1 MFSSQNS
8 QVSQDANYIE
18 DVFSTYLYTGNGTSQ
33 TITNGIDL
41 ASKGGL
47 NWTKSRS
54 TTGNNGF
61 IDTFRGLT
69 SFLRSNATNAAVLY
83 TTTITSV
90 SSNGY
95 TLGDDSDYN
104 TNGTTYASWTFRE
117 QPKFFDVVTYTG
129 TGANRTI
136 AHNLGSAPGCII
148 VKRTDAADAWQVYH
162 RSIGNTK
169 YLRLNTTAA
178 ETVSSTRWNNTDPT
192 DTVFTLGTDSGVNA
206 NGGTYVAYLFAHNA
220 GGFGLTGTDNVISCG
235 SYEGNSSTAGPEITL
250 GYEPQWILVKRA
262 TSSTGNW
269 YLYDTMRGWTVELAG
284 NNALYAN
291 LTNAEINDNFGRPT
305 ATGFQLLTSAAALN
319 ASGSSYI
326 YIAIRRGPMKV
337 PTAGTSVF
345 KPTASAS
352 NAPYVVGF
360 PTDLFMAAVREGSIQ
375 NFLTADRLRGKTQY
389 LVTSSTAAE
398 ATDVGGVAQFDLQN
412 SFNQNSTSSQILY
425 NIARAPNFMDVVC
438 YTGTG
443 SALTANH
450 NLGVAPELMIVKQR
464 NTTRNWFVYAS
475 SMGKRGVLNLN
486 LTGAQTSS
494 TTAWNDT
501 TPTATEFYVGATTNT
516 NASGGT
522 YVAYLFSSCLGVSKV
537 GTYNGNGST
546 QQINC
551 GFTGGARFV
560 LIKASNASS
569 NWVVFDSARGMSFS
583 TDPYLYLNS
592 TSAEGSTTN
601 AIAPT
606 SSGFEI
612 TDNMGYNASGFTY
625 IYLAI
630 A

>member
-1 MFSSQNS
+1 MQEVFGNSSAIILP
-8 QVSQDANYIE
+8 DAN
-18 DVFSTYLYTGNGTSQ
+18 N
-33 TITNGIDL
+33 ITV
-41 ASKGGL
+41 A
-47 NWTKSRS
+47 R
-54 TTGNNGF
+54 F
-61 IDTFRGLT
+61 AA
-69 SFLRSNATNAAVLY
+69 SNA
-83 TTTITSV
+83 S
-90 SSNGY
+90 
-95 TLGDDSDYN
+95 
-104 TNGTTYASWTFRE
+104 
-117 QPKFFDVVTYTG
+117 
-129 TGANRTI
+129 GA
-136 AHNLGSAPGCII
+136 
-148 VKRTDAADAWQVYH
+148 
-162 RSIGNTK
+162 
-169 YLRLNTTAA
+169 
-178 ETVSSTRWNNTDPT
+178 
-192 DTVFTLGTDSGVNA
+192 
-206 NGGTYVAYLFAHNA
+206 TYVAYLFAHNA

>member
-1 MFSSQNS
+1 
-8 QVSQDANYIE
+8 
-18 DVFSTYLYTGNGTSQ
+18 
-33 TITNGIDL
+33 
-41 ASKGGL
+41 
-47 NWTKSRS
+47 
-54 TTGNNGF
+54 
-61 IDTFRGLT
+61 
-69 SFLRSNATNAAVLY
+69 
-83 TTTITSV
+83 
-90 SSNGY
+90 
-95 TLGDDSDYN
+95 
-104 TNGTTYASWTFRE
+104 
-117 QPKFFDVVTYTG
+117 
-129 TGANRTI
+129 
-136 AHNLGSAPGCII
+136 
-148 VKRTDAADAWQVYH
+148 
-162 RSIGNTK
+162 
-169 YLRLNTTAA
+169 
-178 ETVSSTRWNNTDPT
+178 
-192 DTVFTLGTDSGVNA
+192 
-206 NGGTYVAYLFAHNA
+206 
-220 GGFGLTGTDNVISCG
+220 
-235 SYEGNSSTAGPEITL
+235 
-250 GYEPQWILVKRA
+250 
-262 TSSTGNW
+262 
-269 YLYDTMRGWTVELAG
+269 MRGWTVELAG